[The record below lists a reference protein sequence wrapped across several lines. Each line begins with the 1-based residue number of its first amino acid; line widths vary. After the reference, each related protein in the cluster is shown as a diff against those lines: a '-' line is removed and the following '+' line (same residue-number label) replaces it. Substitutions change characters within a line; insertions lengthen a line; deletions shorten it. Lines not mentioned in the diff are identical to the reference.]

1 MLYLPARKAESNIW
15 DIGNRTAGKSRRQI
29 VLGAPLNTGGKWR
42 RNFWRQDQRYWK
54 TGSNSST
61 KMPTVS
67 RHKKQRGVINKDLSI
82 RSPKDLQEVHS
93 LQHFNNKG
101 QDRWI
106 ECVEEVL
113 NRPSPEVAADIPP
126 AEVDSEVKSL
136 KKGNAP
142 GLDNLGPELFNAHPV
157 VAASIL
163 QQLFYEIW
171 KGERILEEW

>member
-1 MLYLPARKAESNIW
+1 MPTITKKICKKY
-15 DIGNRTAGKSRRQI
+15 TAY
-29 VLGAPLNTGGKWR
+29 NTSTIR
-42 RNFWRQDQRYWK
+42 DK
-54 TGSNSST
+54 TGRLMFRE
-61 KMPTVS
+61 KE
-67 RHKKQRGVINKDLSI
+67 L
-82 RSPKDLQEVHS
+82 E
-93 LQHFNNKG
+93 
-101 QDRWI
+101 DRWI

-113 NRPSPEVAADIPP
+113 NRPPPEVAADIPP

>member
-1 MLYLPARKAESNIW
+1 MFREKE
-15 DIGNRTAGKSRRQI
+15 
-29 VLGAPLNTGGKWR
+29 
-42 RNFWRQDQRYWK
+42 
-54 TGSNSST
+54 
-61 KMPTVS
+61 
-67 RHKKQRGVINKDLSI
+67 
-82 RSPKDLQEVHS
+82 QE
-93 LQHFNNKG
+93 
-101 QDRWI
+101 DRWI

-113 NRPSPEVAADIPP
+113 NRPPSEVAADIPP

>member
-1 MLYLPARKAESNIW
+1 MFREKE
-15 DIGNRTAGKSRRQI
+15 
-29 VLGAPLNTGGKWR
+29 
-42 RNFWRQDQRYWK
+42 
-54 TGSNSST
+54 
-61 KMPTVS
+61 
-67 RHKKQRGVINKDLSI
+67 
-82 RSPKDLQEVHS
+82 QE
-93 LQHFNNKG
+93 
-101 QDRWI
+101 DRWI

-142 GLDNLGPELFNAHPV
+142 GLDNLNAHPV

-171 KGERILEEW
+171 KGERILEE